1 MWVHILGIRFDA
13 RQTDAV
19 VDHIRDTAMA
29 RYKDHGYRGFRL
41 LLDRPNGTAL
51 EVSYW
56 ASLAAARSAVA
67 LELADSAPPV
77 PLEVVRT
84 ECYELA
90 IDAG

>member
-1 MWVHILGIRFDA
+1 MWVRIQEIQFDA
-13 RQTDAV
+13 DQTDAI

-29 RYKDHGYRGFRL
+29 RYNGQDYRGFRL

-56 ASLAAARSAVA
+56 ASLDAARSAIA
-67 LELADSAPPV
+67 MELGESAH
-77 PLEVVRT
+77 PLVIEVLRT
-84 ECYELA
+84 DHYELA